1 MDPKNYLK
9 VPSAPIYT
17 NFEGGARRKSANFL
31 FKVFQKVPRNALF
44 GLFFFSSKKC
54 LHFFSSKK
62 CLFNALGE
70 LGKKLVDITKG
81 RNNF

>member
-17 NFEGGARRKSANFL
+17 NYEGGARRKIANFL

-44 GLFFFSSKKC
+44 GLFFFLQKNAC
-54 LHFFSSKK
+54 IFFSSKK
-62 CLFNALGE
+62 CLFNTLGE